1 MAGIESLLRGRVL
14 GERYRVEEVIGRGG
28 MGAVYR
34 ATDERLGRPVAVKVI
49 TAVASDAES
58 RERMRARFRREAAAA
73 ARLPHH
79 PNVVPVYDYGTD
91 AELGLDY
98 IVMEL
103 LRGEDLA
110 SRLQRSGPPPMAL
123 ALRILQQAARGI
135 NVGHRLGVIHRD
147 VKPGNIF
154 LVEDG
159 DPGEVQV
166 RVLDFG
172 IAKVIDEEDTQTALT
187 RDGRAPLSPAYA
199 SPEQLRGD
207 GALSPAADVFSLGAV
222 GFQLLSGEK
231 PYTEADR
238 NRLSVGLPVPLPS
251 LRARNAAV
259 PGEVET
265 VVRRALEHDPAARF
279 PNAGAFA
286 DAVEAALRRLEGTAA
301 AAAVPAVAGPII
313 ASDEDDDRTAV
324 AADEGTVLAPRAG
337 AVAPGAAGAAALG
350 MAAGGGSRPLTP
362 GPTGVPPRSGPAIPP
377 PRRRV
382 QAAEP
387 RTGTH
392 PLVWVLLVVAIVA
405 AAAAIWYAMS
415 QGGGGPNDN
424 PLAGLPD
431 SAQKDTTS
439 PDTLTAADA
448 PRVDQ
453 QGRAFLAQGQFAQ
466 AADLFRQAME
476 LDPARADYKDHLAF
490 ALIKLGQPAEAATL
504 LEDAIRLDR
513 NYDLSYSHLGD
524 ARLALGDTMGA
535 VLALKRF
542 MEVSVNQRDRAIAQQ
557 KLDALLAPKPAPPP
571 PPVDSAAAPEPQPD
585 TTTAPADT
593 IRINPPR

>member
-14 GERYRVEEVIGRGG
+14 GERYRIEEVIGRGG

-34 ATDERLGRPVAVKVI
+34 ASDERLGRPVAVKVI
-49 TAVASDAES
+49 TAVASDAET

-98 IVMEL
+98 IVMEF

-154 LVEDG
+154 LLEDG
-159 DPGEVQV
+159 DPGDVQV

-172 IAKVIDEEDTQTALT
+172 IAKVVDEEDTQTALT

-207 GALSPAADVFSLGAV
+207 ATLTPAADVFSLGAV
-222 GFQLLSGEK
+222 GYQLLTGEK
-231 PYTEADR
+231 PFTEADR
-238 NRLSVGLPVPLPS
+238 NRLSIGQAVPLPS
-251 LRARNAAV
+251 VSRRNPAV

-265 VVRRALEHDPAARF
+265 VVRRALEHDPAARY

-286 DAVEAALRRLEGTAA
+286 DAVEAALRRLEGTTA
-301 AAAVPAVAGPII
+301 AAAVPAVAGPIL
-313 ASDEDDDRTAV
+313 ATDEDDHTAV
-324 AADEGTVLAPRAG
+324 AADEGTMIAPRPG
-337 AVAPGAAGAAALG
+337 AYAAGAAAAG
-350 MAAGGGSRPLTP
+350 MAGVAASGARP
-362 GPTGVPPRSGPAIPP
+362 GPVSSVPPRSGPAIPP

-382 QAAEP
+382 EA

-392 PLVWVLLVVAIVA
+392 PLVWVLLVLALVA
-405 AAAAIWYAMS
+405 AGAAIWYAAS
-415 QGGGGPNDN
+415 QGGRGANDN
-424 PLAGLPD
+424 PLSGLPD
-431 SAQKDTTS
+431 SAQKDTTN

-453 QGRAFLAQGQFAQ
+453 QGRALLAQGKFAE
-466 AADLFRQAME
+466 ASDLFRQAME
-476 LDPARADYKDHLAF
+476 LDPSRADYKDHLAF
-490 ALIKLGQPAEAATL
+490 TLIKLGKPEEAATL
-504 LEDAIRLDR
+504 LEDAVRLDR
-513 NYDLSYSHLGD
+513 NYDLSYSHLAD
-524 ARLALGDTMGA
+524 ARLAMGDTMGA
-535 VLALKRF
+535 VVALTQF
-542 MEVSVNQRDRAIAQQ
+542 MAVSVNQRDRAIAQQ
-557 KLDALLAPKPAPPP
+557 KLQELQAAQSAPPPAPPVDTTSAAP
-571 PPVDSAAAPEPQPD
+571 PPAD
-585 TTTAPADT
+585 TTPPPPADT

>member
-14 GERYRVEEVIGRGG
+14 GDRYRVEEVIGRGG

-49 TAVASDAES
+49 TAVAADAET

-103 LRGEDLA
+103 LRGHDLA
-110 SRLQRSGPPPMAL
+110 SRLQRSGPPPMSL

-154 LVEDG
+154 LAEDG

-172 IAKVIDEEDTQTALT
+172 IAKVVDEEDTQTALT

-207 GALSPAADVFSLGAV
+207 DTLTPAADVFSLGAV
-222 GFQLLSGEK
+222 GWQLLTGEK

-238 NRLSVGLPVPLPS
+238 NRLSIGQSVPLPS
-251 LRARNAAV
+251 LRTRNPAV
-259 PGEVET
+259 PAEVET
-265 VVRRALEHDPAARF
+265 VIRQALDHDPSARY

-286 DAVEAALRRLEGTAA
+286 DAVEAALRRIEGTAA
-301 AAAVPAVAGPII
+301 ASAVPAVSGPVV
-313 ASDEDDDRTAV
+313 ATDEDDDRTAV
-324 AADEGTVLAPRAG
+324 AADEGTVLAPRP
-337 AVAPGAAGAAALG
+337 VAGAAAA
-350 MAAGGGSRPLTP
+350 MAGAGAAAASRPLP
-362 GPTGVPPRSGPAIPP
+362 PAPVGVPPRSGPAIPP
-377 PRRRV
+377 PRRRI
-382 QAAEP
+382 QPEP

-392 PLVWVLLVVAIVA
+392 PMVWVLLVLALVTA
-405 AAAAIWYAMS
+405 AAAVWYASS
-415 QGGGGPNDN
+415 QGGRGADDN

-431 SAQKDTTS
+431 SAQKDTTNA
-439 PDTLTAADA
+439 DTLTAADA

-453 QGRAFLAQGQFAQ
+453 QGRALLQQNQFEQ
-466 AADLFRQAME
+466 AADYFRQAME
-476 LDPARADYKDHLAF
+476 LDPTRADYKDHLGF
-490 ALIKLGQPAEAATL
+490 ALIKLGRFEEAATL

-513 NYDLSYSHLGD
+513 NYDLSYSHLAD
-524 ARLALGDTMGA
+524 ARLATGDTMGA
-535 VLALKRF
+535 VVALRQF
-542 MEVSVNQRDRAIAQQ
+542 LQISVNQRDRAIAQQ
-557 KLDALLAPKPAPPP
+557 KLDALLAPPAPPP
-571 PPVDSAAAPEPQPD
+571 PPVDTVAPPPAD
-585 TTTAPADT
+585 TTTPEPGDT
-593 IRINPPR
+593 IRIAPPR